1 MLQIGFNQRTV
12 TVEED
17 AGGVTLN
24 IELNQNASVF
34 KPVTVTYLTLDPAGV
49 ANAASK

>member
-1 MLQIGFNQRTV
+1 MLQIGFDQSIV

-17 AGGVTLN
+17 AGRVTLN

-34 KPVTVTYLTLDPAGV
+34 TPVTVTYLTLDPAV
-49 ANAASK
+49 DENAASK